1 MKYLRSRDGFIKP
14 LLSIA
19 ILAALVYGG
28 YLFGMPYYRYEAFKS
43 EVKTTMNIEIGD
55 AEKMRTRIYE
65 VAQEFKLPLEE
76 KDIIVT
82 RKERSLRVETSWSV
96 DVDVF
101 GLYHRTLHFDI
112 NEEV

>member
-1 MKYLRSRDGFIKP
+1 MKHLRSRDGFIKP
-14 LLSIA
+14 LLTIA
-19 ILAALVYGG
+19 ILAAVVYGG

-43 EVKTTMNIEIGD
+43 EVKATMKIEIGD

-65 VAQEFKLPLEE
+65 VAQDFKIPLEE
-76 KDIIVT
+76 KDIIVSK
-82 RKERSLRVETSWSV
+82 KERSLRVQIAWSV

-101 GLYHRTLHFDI
+101 GLYHRTLHFEI

>member
-1 MKYLRSRDGFIKP
+1 MKYLRNRDGFIKP

-43 EVKTTMNIEIGD
+43 EVRANMKIEIGD
-55 AEKMRTRIYE
+55 AERMRTRIYE

-82 RKERSLRVETSWSV
+82 KKERSLRVETSWSV

-101 GLYHRTLHFDI
+101 GLYQRTLHFDI
-112 NEEV
+112 DEKV